1 MAPKTLLSVRIPT
14 PLSNRLQ
21 SNADD
26 LGLPLSSYVRQLLLN
41 EINQQDMVASLNST
55 ITSAINAHDGRIADT
70 LSQLLDKY
78 TGQGA

>member
-14 PLSNRLQ
+14 LSSNRLQ
-21 SNADD
+21 ANAED
-26 LGLPLSSYVRQLLLN
+26 LGLPLSSYVRQLLSS
-41 EINQQDMVASLNST
+41 EINQQDIVASLQSK
-55 ITSAINAHDGRIADT
+55 ISATLTEHDARMTDT